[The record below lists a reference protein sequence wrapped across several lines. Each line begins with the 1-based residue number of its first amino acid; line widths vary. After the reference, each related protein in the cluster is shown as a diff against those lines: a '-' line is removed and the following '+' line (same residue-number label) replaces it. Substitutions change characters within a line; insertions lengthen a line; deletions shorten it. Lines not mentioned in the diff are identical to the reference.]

1 MDAELNEWK
10 SLYEHQQMA
19 TQTLAEL
26 TRVRQRDQLR
36 RVAEWVSATLILVGA
51 SVYLGSVSPSG
62 MLVGAALLAFL
73 ALAGGHQWSV
83 ARGLERAMFAAP
95 TDYARELAQRN
106 AREIRRVSPIWPMFA
121 AIGLA
126 TLVALDLVLGWS
138 GERPSM
144 VLAILVVTAEC
155 VVLAIGLWWRRRE
168 LTRLA
173 QERLAISELCQAL
186 SGATG

>member
-1 MDAELNEWK
+1 
-10 SLYEHQQMA
+10 
-19 TQTLAEL
+19 
-26 TRVRQRDQLR
+26 
-36 RVAEWVSATLILVGA
+36 
-51 SVYLGSVSPSG
+51 
-62 MLVGAALLAFL
+62 
-73 ALAGGHQWSV
+73 
-83 ARGLERAMFAAP
+83 
-95 TDYARELAQRN
+95 
-106 AREIRRVSPIWPMFA
+106 MFA